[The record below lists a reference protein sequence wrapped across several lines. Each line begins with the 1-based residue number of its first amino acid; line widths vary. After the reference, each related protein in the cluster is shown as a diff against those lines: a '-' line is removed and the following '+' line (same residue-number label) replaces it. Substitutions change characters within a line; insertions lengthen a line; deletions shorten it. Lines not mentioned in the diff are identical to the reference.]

1 MKFFLALMTSI
12 TLLLLVACGGGD
24 SAKTVNN
31 TSYTVTFNSNNGTTV
46 SAITVL
52 SGETIAEPTAPTK
65 SDYSFDGWYK
75 EVGFVNKWNFTEDKV
90 EENINLYAK
99 WKNSISLNVL
109 RDRLKASL
117 EIITYPV
124 DSNVIDK
131 VTVDWGDGIEEN
143 ITSGFTNIQINHTYA
158 ANGIYS
164 IVITS
169 YAGSKIN
176 SQSNY
181 SLKIANGIIITFED
195 ARIENFI
202 RYATG
207 NDNYSIYDFEVLD
220 VTDFN
225 ISSSNITSLAG
236 MEYFKNLNEL
246 YIEDN
251 NITDLSP
258 LKDLNLTKFYC
269 RNNPNLDTSVGSRN
283 REIIDILIS
292 KGCIVNF

>member
-124 DSNVIDK
+124 DSNIIDK
-131 VTVDWGDGIEEN
+131 VTV
-143 ITSGFTNIQINHTYA
+143 S
-158 ANGIYS
+158 
-164 IVITS
+164 
-169 YAGSKIN
+169 
-176 SQSNY
+176 
-181 SLKIANGIIITFED
+181 
-195 ARIENFI
+195 
-202 RYATG
+202 
-207 NDNYSIYDFEVLD
+207 
-220 VTDFN
+220 
-225 ISSSNITSLAG
+225 
-236 MEYFKNLNEL
+236 
-246 YIEDN
+246 
-251 NITDLSP
+251 
-258 LKDLNLTKFYC
+258 
-269 RNNPNLDTSVGSRN
+269 
-283 REIIDILIS
+283 
-292 KGCIVNF
+292 